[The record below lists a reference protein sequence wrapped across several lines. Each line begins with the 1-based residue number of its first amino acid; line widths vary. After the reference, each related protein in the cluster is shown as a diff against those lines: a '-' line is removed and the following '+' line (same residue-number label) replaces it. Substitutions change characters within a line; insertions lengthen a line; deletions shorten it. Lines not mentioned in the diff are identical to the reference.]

1 MIRLSILAGAAAV
14 ASLLAGSAAAKPAA
28 PNDQA
33 RAQADA
39 AQRDASASPRP
50 GYSAHMDP
58 ADKQRQLWFKG
69 LAAYEARYGSGSY
82 DAYARTH
89 PEVSTVIVTPAGKVE
104 GRGSTTVL
112 EAPEPPVY
120 DTGR

>member
-1 MIRLSILAGAAAV
+1 MIRLTILAGAAAV
-14 ASLLAGSAAAKPAA
+14 ASLLAASAAAQPAA

-33 RAQADA
+33 QVKAADA
-39 AQRDASASPRP
+39 PREASASQRP

-69 LAAYEARYGSGSY
+69 LPAYEARYGSGSY

-89 PEVSTVIVTPAGKVE
+89 PEVTTVIVTPAGKVE